1 MANTTGN
8 KYGGRTKGTPNKLT
22 AEVKEKLQVLI
33 DDVVDN
39 IDVSRLDDNQKIK
52 LLQIG
57 IQYIVPRLKHTSS
70 DDDWHE
76 QPIFPTHV
84 DIISRDENDEWQ
96 HDIQP
101 LKQVN

>member
-1 MANTTGN
+1 M
-8 KYGGRTKGTPNKLT
+8 GRIAGKPNKLT

-33 DDVVDN
+33 DDV
-39 IDVSRLDDNQKIK
+39 IDKIDISKLDDNQKIK

-57 IQYIVPRLKHTSS
+57 VQYIVPRLKHTSN
-70 DDDWHE
+70 DDRWVE

-96 HDIQP
+96 HDVRP
-101 LKQVN
+101 LKKMN